1 MNYREKMK
9 EYLKEPDEHSSQWG
23 RWGILNKE
31 QRDLIKRLLNE
42 MDNADDVIKHQ
53 YFEIERLNNIIF
65 NQNKRNSHQRIANDN
80 LQNKNK
86 ELHSIIKEVRE
97 YITSYINQFN
107 GVYPPVDMRYLDL
120 HKLLDILKGENNE

>member
-53 YFEIERLNNIIF
+53 YFEIERLNKQIEEY
-65 NQNKRNSHQRIANDN
+65 QKALDETVSEKVD
-80 LQNKNK
+80 
-86 ELHSIIKEVRE
+86 LHSIINKIRNYVYKPIDKEW
-97 YITSYINQFN
+97 
-107 GVYPPVDMRYLDL
+107 G
-120 HKLLDILKGENNE
+120 DILCIIEDGLRGSDKE